1 MLSSKPRSDTHK
13 EQRSWAWKLHLDL
26 PLLCGLLALMGL
38 AQIVLYS
45 ASGQDIVMV
54 EKQVLRLGLALVLM
68 FGLAQ
73 VPPRLFKF
81 WTVPLYVGSLLL
93 LVAVFLV
100 GDIGKGAQRWLEIG
114 GFRFQP
120 SELMKLALPMMVAW
134 YLSEHQLPPKKRH
147 LCVALLLIAIPVLL
161 IAEQPDLGT
170 SILVLS
176 SGMFIILLAGMSWKL
191 IFGFVAAVGAFLPVL
206 WNFLMHDY
214 QRRRVITLLDPQADP
229 LGAGYHI
236 IQSTIA
242 IGSGGWYG
250 KGWMAGTQTQL
261 EFIPERHTDF
271 IFAVLAEEF
280 GLSGVIVLIAVYFFI
295 IARGLYIGSQ
305 AQDSYSRLLAGALIL
320 AFFVYVFVNIGMV
333 SGLLPVVGVP
343 LPLVSYGGTAL
354 VTLLASFG
362 MLMSIKTHRRLVSG

>member
-1 MLSSKPRSDTHK
+1 MLSTTPRSDTHK
-13 EQRSWAWKLHLDL
+13 EQRSWAWRLHLDI
-26 PLLCGLLALMGL
+26 PLLLGLLVLMGL

-45 ASGQDIVMV
+45 ASGQDLVTV
-54 EKQVLRLGLALVLM
+54 ERQVIRLGLALGLM
-68 FGLAQ
+68 FALAQ
-73 VPPRLFKF
+73 VPPRVLKF

-100 GDIGKGAQRWLEIG
+100 GEVAMGAQRWLEIG

-120 SELMKLALPMMVAW
+120 SEMMKIAMPMMVAW
-134 YLSEHQLPPKKRH
+134 YLSEHQLPPRIPH
-147 LCVALLLIAIPVLL
+147 LLVAFGLIAVPVLL

-170 SILVLS
+170 AVLTLS
-176 SGMFIILLAGMSWKL
+176 SGVFVVLLAGISWRIISVL
-191 IFGFVAAVGAFLPVL
+191 ALGAGAFLPVM

-214 QRRRVITLLDPQADP
+214 QRRRVMTLLDPEADP

-236 IQSTIA
+236 IQSKIA
-242 IGSGGWYG
+242 IGSGGIYG
-250 KGWMAGTQTQL
+250 KGWMHGTQAQL

-271 IFAVLAEEF
+271 IFAVLGEEF
-280 GLSGVIVLIAVYFFI
+280 GMSGAIILIAVYFFI
-295 IARGLYIGSQ
+295 IARGLYIASQ
-305 AQDSYSRLLAGALIL
+305 AQDSYSRMLAGSLTL

-354 VTLLASFG
+354 VTLLAGFG
-362 MLMSIKTHRRLVSG
+362 MLMSIKTHRKLVSA